1 MSRTLAALAS
11 MVLTVSGL
19 VFLLPDCASACTC
32 GFAGSQKERVESGLS
47 HADAVFSGE
56 VVDLE
61 KSPPHTTMME
71 GTMTTVM
78 GGGNDTVSLRVSEVW
93 KGPDQGTLQ
102 VSTPSQGGAC
112 GYHFEEGREYL
123 VYAHGKQGLK
133 THICTETKPLAE
145 ADADLAV
152 LGEGERPP
160 GGEVLSDT
168 SGGVSG
174 LAMAGVAGLALA
186 ASFLVVMRLVRTG

>member
-1 MSRTLAALAS
+1 M
-11 MVLTVSGL
+11 
-19 VFLLPDCASACTC
+19 
-32 GFAGSQKERVESGLS
+32 
-47 HADAVFSGE
+47 
-56 VVDLE
+56 DLE

-71 GTMTTVM
+71 GTMMTVM

-152 LGEGERPP
+152 LGEGERLP

-168 SGGVSG
+168 SGGLSG
-174 LAMAGVAGLALA
+174 LAMAGLAGLALA